1 MSITQEDI
9 FDTAFSVAPYA
20 VIGLIGAIILLPFLY
35 VLSVSFRPPTE
46 LYDAPHFIPNE
57 ITFDYWRRGIEIIG
71 PNLKNSAIVATGTA
85 ILSLTITIPGAYV
98 FARQDFPGKE
108 PAFYSILIA
117 LLFPYILLVIPISDI
132 WYGLGLYNT
141 RLGLIIAYQAFVTPF
156 ALWILRDFFEDLPH
170 NIEEAAQVYGCSQFE
185 AFWRVII
192 PISMPAIVATGFLA
206 FLTGWNDFLFANMLV
221 TGTGP
226 RTAVVTLFLSTTG
239 GDITDWGLAT
249 AETLI
254 VGIPPTIL
262 YMVARRRLSESF
274 ALSD

>member
-1 MSITQEDI
+1 MNATLEEI
-9 FDTAFSVAPYA
+9 FDRIFGVAPYA
-20 VIGLIGAIILLPFLY
+20 VIAFIGAAILLPFLY
-35 VLSVSFRPPTE
+35 VLSVSVRPPTE
-46 LYDAPHFIPNE
+46 LFGPPHFIPQEFTLEFWQRGFE
-57 ITFDYWRRGIEIIG
+57 IVG
-71 PNLKNSAIVATGTA
+71 PNLRNSAIVATGTA
-85 ILSLTITIPGAYV
+85 ILSLIITIPGAYV

-108 PAFYSILIA
+108 PAFYSILVA
-117 LLFPYILLVIPISDI
+117 LLFPYILLIIPISDI
-132 WYGLGLYNT
+132 WFGIGIYNT
-141 RLGLIIAYQAFVTPF
+141 RIGLIIAYQAFVTPF

-170 NIEEAAQVYGCSQFE
+170 NIEEAAQVYGCTQFE

-239 GDITDWGLAT
+239 GDITNWGLT
-249 AETLI
+249 MAETLI

-262 YMVARRRLSESF
+262 YMVARKQLTQSF
-274 ALSD
+274 ALTD